1 MLKPKDVLLL
11 AALQENSRAGL
22 KELSKAAG
30 MPVSTVHD
38 RLKQLEEEG
47 VIKKYA
53 VVLDAE
59 KVGARATAFVLL
71 TLRYL
76 TAEGKPVATQKQVAE
91 KIAKMP
97 EVQEAHIITGEWDM
111 LLKIRA
117 GSTRE
122 LGDFVF
128 DRLREIPGVDKT
140 VTFESFHGIKEFGPI
155 NLSAGARSEA
165 QQKRR
170 V

>member
-1 MLKPKDVLLL
+1 MLKARDVLLL
-11 AALQENSRAGL
+11 GALQENARAGL
-22 KELSKAAG
+22 KELSKVAG
-30 MPVSTVHD
+30 MPLSTVHD
-38 RLKQLEEEG
+38 RLKHLENTG

-53 VVLDAE
+53 TILDSE
-59 KVGARATAFVLL
+59 RIGVRATAFVLL

-76 TAEGKPVATQKQVAE
+76 TTEGKRVATQKQVAE

-140 VTFESFHGIKEFGPI
+140 ITFESFHGIKEFGPI
-155 NLSAGARSEA
+155 NLSAAAGGEA

-170 V
+170 A

>member
-1 MLKPKDVLLL
+1 MLKQKDALLL
-11 AALQENSRAGL
+11 EALQENGRAGL
-22 KELSKAAG
+22 KELSKASK
-30 MPVSTVHD
+30 MPMSTVHD
-38 RLKQLEEEG
+38 RLKSLEEEG

-53 VVLDAE
+53 AILEGE

-71 TLRYL
+71 GLRYH
-76 TAEGKPVATQKQVAE
+76 TAEGKSVSTQKEVAE
-91 KIAKMP
+91 RIAKMP

-128 DRLREIPGVDKT
+128 DKLREIPGVDKT
-140 VTFESFHGIKEFGPI
+140 VTFESFHAIKEFGPI
-155 NLSAGARSEA
+155 NLGAWTESPGGRKER
-165 QQKRR
+165 K
-170 V
+170 